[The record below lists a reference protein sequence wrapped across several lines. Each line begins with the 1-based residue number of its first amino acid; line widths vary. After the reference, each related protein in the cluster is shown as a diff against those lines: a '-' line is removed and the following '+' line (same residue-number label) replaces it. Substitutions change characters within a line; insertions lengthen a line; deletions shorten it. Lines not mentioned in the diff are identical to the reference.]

1 MRKGHT
7 EEASAI
13 ALRIGKTISK
23 VNRTSLNHLNPRDG
37 TKKLWQRVNQ
47 LTNKSSTS
55 TSTSEITAE
64 ELNFH
69 YAKTSTDADYV
80 NTPFRHTAEPGY
92 SLFSEMNVFYLL
104 DRLHAT
110 AEGSDAL
117 PAWFLRILAPIISS
131 ILSHLF
137 NNSLSSSHVPKQWK
151 TAVIHP
157 IPKVPDPTSPSDYRP
172 ISVVPILSRLVERVI
187 YSSYLHLSCLSNST
201 CCMQKT

>member
-1 MRKGHT
+1 MAFTNKDPAYFTPEIKFLTRKKNKLTRKGHT

-110 AEGSDAL
+110 TEGSDAFQLGFTAFLL
-117 PAWFLRILAPIISS
+117 PSF
-131 ILSHLF
+131 HLF
-137 NNSLSSSHVPKQWK
+137 LL
-151 TAVIHP
+151 T
-157 IPKVPDPTSPSDYRP
+157 
-172 ISVVPILSRLVERVI
+172 
-187 YSSYLHLSCLSNST
+187 
-201 CCMQKT
+201 